1 MRDESIRVPV
11 VVAVGKVRQTDVV
24 MLNIVTLPVRGAEP
38 SYGLVGNVDQRG
50 GDRQLGEG
58 ACQEVTQWAQ
68 HRDDF

>member
-1 MRDESIRVPV
+1 MREESIRVPV

-38 SYGLVGNVDQRG
+38 SHGLVGNVDQRG

-58 ACQEVTQWAQ
+58 ACQQVTQRAQ
-68 HRDDF
+68 HRD

>member
-1 MRDESIRVPV
+1 MRVKSFRVPV

-38 SYGLVGNVDQRG
+38 SHGLLGNIDQRG
-50 GDRQLGEG
+50 GDRQLREG

-68 HRDDF
+68 HRD